1 MQALKELCVDVKV
14 YFSSEINK
22 QARKVCKYHHPRVV
36 HLGNVWRLNTKFVRY
51 VIVRVHLSV
60 SSLLRVCGVLMLKI
74 LNKCILSLLV
84 YNLFLDRQR
93 NILHT
98 PKYFQYI
105 PGILA
110 VLFLLHSNFQKNGR
124 KNRSDTKNQLLPD
137 RHELLLK

>member
-110 VLFLLHSNFQKNGR
+110 VLMK
-124 KNRSDTKNQLLPD
+124 
-137 RHELLLK
+137 